1 MIKKNSDLKSRLS
14 ILPAVI
20 IMALIFFF
28 SSFEGEESG
37 EQSLLISYFLAG
49 AEEGLFNMELTDEEF
64 MLLASSIDGPVR
76 KAAHMTEYGIL
87 AAAVWLALIFRMEEG
102 KKLYLYNI
110 LICVAYAVSD
120 EIHQSFVAER
130 WGSPRDVLVD
140 SVGVV
145 IANWIIYKK
154 RKH

>member
-1 MIKKNSDLKSRLS
+1 MTKKSSDLKSRLS

-28 SSFEGEESG
+28 SSIEGEESG
-37 EQSLLISYFLAG
+37 EQSLYISYFLAG
-49 AEEGLFNMELTDEEF
+49 AGEGLFNMELNDEEF

-76 KAAHMTEYGIL
+76 KIAHMMEYGIL
-87 AAAVWLALIFRMEEG
+87 AAAVWFALIHWMKEE

-110 LICVAYAVSD
+110 LICAAYAASD

-140 SVGVV
+140 CVGVV
-145 IANWIIYKK
+145 IATWMISELS
-154 RKH
+154 